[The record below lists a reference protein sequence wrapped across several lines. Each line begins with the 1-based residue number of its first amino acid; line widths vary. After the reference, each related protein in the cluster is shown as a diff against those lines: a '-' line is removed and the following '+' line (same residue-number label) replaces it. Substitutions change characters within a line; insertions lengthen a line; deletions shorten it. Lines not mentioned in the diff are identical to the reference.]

1 MTNLKSATSPKCQK
15 VAEERELLA
24 FASQVAAYA
33 AVAVAWVD
41 RGRGEQEAARG
52 EQQEVA
58 RVVGAI
64 VVVVDVGVGSRG
76 GGQGMRHFD
85 LCQSWDRME
94 EL

>member
-1 MTNLKSATSPKCQK
+1 M
-15 VAEERELLA
+15 AEERELLA

-64 VVVVDVGVGSRG
+64 VVVDVGVGSRG

-85 LCQSWDRME
+85 LCQSWARME